1 MHKHPQSNNIT
12 YSILITHNK
21 GENILPIVTKPLFLY
36 IYFIPNRLLTLF
48 PHIYIPYTRPLYVRT
63 ISSFKESR
71 QFSNFEGKSI
81 PADVVS
87 RARGRWNGPCTTS
100 TIDRGRGVTGSALAN
115 ILAIYKASSAL
126 WLRFVSSASLLFPC
140 QITLIPSP
148 TPLSTD
154 ISLPCARLLNQSEVV
169 PLDYT
174 YFSLVLRDYTWSYE
188 WNSIFWIV
196 G

>member
-1 MHKHPQSNNIT
+1 M
-12 YSILITHNK
+12 YM
-21 GENILPIVTKPLFLY
+21 Y
-36 IYFIPNRLLTLF
+36 IRYIR
-48 PHIYIPYTRPLYVRT
+48 IPYTCPLYVRA
-63 ISSFKESR
+63 IWSFKESR

-140 QITLIPSP
+140 QITLILPLPPPRFPP
-148 TPLSTD
+148 TFLYRAGDSWTRVKLSLSILFFVNLT
-154 ISLPCARLLNQSEVV
+154 RL
-169 PLDYT
+169 Y
-174 YFSLVLRDYTWSYE
+174 SYK
-188 WNSIFWIV
+188 WNWIILKLYV
-196 G
+196 DGF